1 MAAVKVIGMKTED
14 DYIDD
19 PHTEYEGKWAIV
31 GQCGPGAWDRALHI
45 CQSVLVMFTQFWSP
59 QCLDSWPP
67 DSEGE
72 EAQQQEQGLSGET
85 PDTEVGLN

>member
-1 MAAVKVIGMKTED
+1 MGRTHNSVVQVREIKLW
-14 DYIDD
+14 
-19 PHTEYEGKWAIV
+19 P
-31 GQCGPGAWDRALHI
+31 PPPI

-72 EAQQQEQGLSGET
+72 EAQQQQGLSGET

>member
-1 MAAVKVIGMKTED
+1 
-14 DYIDD
+14 
-19 PHTEYEGKWAIV
+19 
-31 GQCGPGAWDRALHI
+31 
-45 CQSVLVMFTQFWSP
+45 MFTQFWSP

-72 EAQQQEQGLSGET
+72 EVQQQEQGLSGET

>member
-1 MAAVKVIGMKTED
+1 MGRSQYNSVVQVREIKLW
-14 DYIDD
+14 
-19 PHTEYEGKWAIV
+19 P
-31 GQCGPGAWDRALHI
+31 PPHI

-67 DSEGE
+67 DSGGE

>member
-1 MAAVKVIGMKTED
+1 
-14 DYIDD
+14 
-19 PHTEYEGKWAIV
+19 
-31 GQCGPGAWDRALHI
+31 
-45 CQSVLVMFTQFWSP
+45 MFTQFWSP

-72 EAQQQEQGLSGET
+72 EVQQQQEQGQGLSGET